1 MQKKNEKM
9 ISTNK
14 LRFRK
19 IEQSQKKRKNVMT
32 ILTNAQEQ
40 LLERR
45 NLVTVQ

>member
-19 IEQSQKKRKNVMT
+19 IEQSQKAQECIT
-32 ILTNAQEQ
+32 ILTKAQEQ
-40 LLERR
+40 LREKR